1 MRRLT
6 STVDLALGS
15 LFAIAAI
22 CFGFV
27 GWISGIASN
36 SASSAWYLAALIFG
50 VISGAV
56 LLDELRTS
64 EPVGRFDALIGT
76 LLMLGALG
84 LGTVGFI
91 ARLADNSTGNV
102 WLISGIIC
110 AVLSLTAMTDE
121 LQRVRSAA
129 AGASNSLATL
139 ALLCGLLGFG
149 LGVIGFIAGLA
160 GNSAADTWLWG
171 GVVSSVIALG
181 WTFEAEH
188 RHVGVATES
197 TGRPSPFGGAQPMP
211 Q

>member
-1 MRRLT
+1 MRK
-6 STVDLALGS
+6 VAPNIDLALGS
-15 LFAIAAI
+15 LFAIAGI

-27 GWISGIASN
+27 GWISGLTSN

-50 VISGAV
+50 IVSGAV
-56 LLDELRTS
+56 LLDELRTD
-64 EPVGRFDALIGT
+64 EPAGRFDAMLGT

-91 ARLADNSTGNV
+91 ARLGGNGTGNV

-110 AVLSLTAMTDE
+110 AVLAMTAMTDE
-121 LQRVRSAA
+121 LQRMRRAVGSV
-129 AGASNSLATL
+129 SNGFSTL
-139 ALLCGLLGFG
+139 GLLFGLLGFG
-149 LGVIGFIAGLA
+149 MGVVGFIAGLA
-160 GNSAADTWLWG
+160 GNGAADTWLWG

-188 RHVGVATES
+188 RTVGVIEDTN
-197 TGRPSPFGGAQPMP
+197 RPSPIGGANPMP